1 MALYIRRRSMRAS
14 KRFNYFT
21 WISMILNRK
30 QEKRGKRKENGDKT
44 LALRSRNEVLAIEL
58 SVRVPRNNW
67 ERKID

>member
-1 MALYIRRRSMRAS
+1 
-14 KRFNYFT
+14 
-21 WISMILNRK
+21 MILNRK
-30 QEKRGKRKENGDKT
+30 QNKKNEKRKENGDKT